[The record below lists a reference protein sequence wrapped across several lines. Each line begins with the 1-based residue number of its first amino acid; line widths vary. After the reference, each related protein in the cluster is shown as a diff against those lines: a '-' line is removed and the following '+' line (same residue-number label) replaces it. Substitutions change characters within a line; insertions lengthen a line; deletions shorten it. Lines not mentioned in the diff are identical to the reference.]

1 MAGSDNNNNEQWKVS
16 QQFLKLRLQQKE
28 KKMEVRKMLL
38 SHILPEELWDIILD
52 LVFNADSIVAY
63 FEFKRKDQFYM
74 DDHYLFR
81 GSEKGWCL
89 ALEKMRSNVN
99 LLDLQDDIPTD
110 TYCSGVCDLIRLMDG
125 AYFACPDEE
134 GDKCDCHWTHH
145 VFTSEDDFNAYY
157 YAKKRHVSCIYNA
170 SGGRLWCLHH
180 GDTPS
185 APYGVSPSHPHCPG
199 IVKMPINGG
208 GYTF

>member
-1 MAGSDNNNNEQWKVS
+1 MAGSDNNNNEQWRVS
-16 QQFLKLRLQQKE
+16 QQFLKLHLQQKE

-81 GSEKGWCL
+81 GSEKGWQL
-89 ALEKMRSNVN
+89 ALSKMRSNVN
-99 LLDLQDDIPTD
+99 PLDLQDDTPTD

-125 AYFACPDEE
+125 AYFACPDEK
-134 GDKCDCHWTHH
+134 GDKCDCH
-145 VFTSEDDFNAYY
+145 
-157 YAKKRHVSCIYNA
+157 
-170 SGGRLWCLHH
+170 
-180 GDTPS
+180 GDTPYRVS
-185 APYGVSPSHPHCPG
+185 SFASNGVSPAHPHCPG
-199 IVKMPINGG
+199 IVKMPIKGG
-208 GYTF
+208 GAVF